1 MHEAEIIELV
11 LGLLVVVVLAVTVSR
26 RLGIPYPILL
36 VGLGILIGLFPGMPQ
51 VDLAPD
57 LVFLLF
63 LPPILFGAG
72 FLTSVR
78 DFRANLRPILLL
90 AVGLVLV
97 TTLAV
102 GVVMHSLLP
111 SMGWAPA
118 FALGAIVSP
127 PDAVAATSIA
137 QRLGLPRRAVT
148 VLEGESLVNDATA
161 LVALRF
167 AVAAALTGVFSL
179 RDAVVAL
186 SLVAAGGVLLGLA
199 VGLAASWLLRRLND
213 PPVEVTVSMLLPF
226 AAFLP
231 AEELGV
237 SGVLAVVSAGLLIG
251 YRSPRI
257 MSSETR
263 MLGSG
268 AWQMLLF
275 LLNGLVFILIGLQLP
290 SIMARLSDYPAAE
303 LVLYAAAVSTTVVAV
318 RILWIFP
325 ATYLPRRWSGSLR
338 ARDPSPPW
346 RSVLVIGWAGMRGVV
361 SLAAALS
368 LPLTLPDGQAFPERS
383 LIIFLTFVVILVTL
397 VGQGL
402 TLPLLI
408 RGLGVADDG
417 GGDHEEAHAR
427 EAAVAAARGRIEALA
442 EEWPQ
447 HEELIAQ
454 LRVQYGHR
462 AEHLGDHHAA
472 GPTGEPEQELLD
484 HRIIRRAVIDAE
496 REAVIALRDR
506 GAISDEAMR
515 RVERDLDLEELRLEA

>member
-1 MHEAEIIELV
+1 
-11 LGLLVVVVLAVTVSR
+11 
-26 RLGIPYPILL
+26 
-36 VGLGILIGLFPGMPQ
+36 
-51 VDLAPD
+51 
-57 LVFLLF
+57 
-63 LPPILFGAG
+63 
-72 FLTSVR
+72 
-78 DFRANLRPILLL
+78 
-90 AVGLVLV
+90 
-97 TTLAV
+97 
-102 GVVMHSLLP
+102 
-111 SMGWAPA
+111 
-118 FALGAIVSP
+118 
-127 PDAVAATSIA
+127 
-137 QRLGLPRRAVT
+137 
-148 VLEGESLVNDATA
+148 
-161 LVALRF
+161 
-167 AVAAALTGVFSL
+167 
-179 RDAVVAL
+179 
-186 SLVAAGGVLLGLA
+186 
-199 VGLAASWLLRRLND
+199 
-213 PPVEVTVSMLLPF
+213 
-226 AAFLP
+226 
-231 AEELGV
+231 
-237 SGVLAVVSAGLLIG
+237 
-251 YRSPRI
+251 
-257 MSSETR
+257 
-263 MLGSG
+263 
-268 AWQMLLF
+268 
-275 LLNGLVFILIGLQLP
+275 
-290 SIMARLSDYPAAE
+290 
-303 LVLYAAAVSTTVVAV
+303 
-318 RILWIFP
+318 
-325 ATYLPRRWSGSLR
+325 
-338 ARDPSPPW
+338 
-346 RSVLVIGWAGMRGVV
+346 MRGVV